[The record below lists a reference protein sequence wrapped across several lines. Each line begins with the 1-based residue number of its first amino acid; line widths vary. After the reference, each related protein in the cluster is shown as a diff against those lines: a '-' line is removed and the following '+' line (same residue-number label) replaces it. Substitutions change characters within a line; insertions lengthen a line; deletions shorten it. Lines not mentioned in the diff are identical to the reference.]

1 MDKWELYDL
10 KTDPDELHN
19 LYGIQGYDSISSA
32 LEVRLDELK
41 KEVKM
46 DKSIDELRE
55 MTKVQIKR
63 LYKVE
68 AAN

>member
-1 MDKWELYDL
+1 MENDKIHKSFIVL
-10 KTDPDELHN
+10 
-19 LYGIQGYDSISSA
+19 SSCISSV
-32 LEVRLDELK
+32 LKVRLDELK

-55 MTKVQIKR
+55 MIKVQIKY